1 MESPTTFNGVTG
13 QMHTEARVS
22 NMIRAYLDL
31 ESTAN
36 RDLSTDTAGRIESA
50 LAIIQ
55 LLGTSTQI
63 QLAQQFI
70 EQFVKN
76 RSGSFD
82 ALLEDL
88 RQDIRVSLGLEA
100 QPGIRLIRIMVPR
113 EAEPV
118 DAMPAKATSPSG
130 PRKSRSGKADA

>member
-1 MESPTTFNGVTG
+1 MENPTTFNGVSRP
-13 QMHTEARVS
+13 QHTEVRVS
-22 NMIRAYLDL
+22 QMIRAYLDL

-36 RDLSTDTAGRIESA
+36 RDLSTDAAVRIESA

-55 LLGTSTQI
+55 LLGTVTQI

-88 RQDIRVSLGLEA
+88 RQDIRASLGLEA

-113 EAEPV
+113 DAEPT
-118 DAMPAKATSPSG
+118 DAPAKANASSG
-130 PRKSRSGKADA
+130 QRKSKSGNADE